1 MKTKVAI
8 VYDFDK
14 TLSTDDM
21 QAFGFIQALG
31 MEVDEFWNKC
41 GEFGSQ
47 NNTDGILAYMYL
59 TVKEMRDRNIKL
71 TREYFYNCGKTVE
84 FFKGVETWFDRI
96 NQFGRENGVEVEH
109 YVVSSGLTEIIEGT
123 RIAKYFNKI
132 FACYFV
138 YDESG
143 VPVWPALALN
153 YTNKTQFIYRI
164 NKGIFGVR
172 DNRVNEEMSHKDRYI
187 PFSNIIYVGD
197 SATDIPC
204 MRMLYKY
211 GGNAIG
217 LYQPGTKNEKYLK
230 DLVARERINFAT
242 EADYSDG
249 KGFDTIV
256 KGIIQK
262 IKFQS
267 TLEEIRENEI
277 ADGEDNND

>member
-1 MKTKVAI
+1 MTKVAL

-21 QAFGFIQALG
+21 QTFGFIQALG
-31 MEVDEFWNKC
+31 MEVDDFWNKC
-41 GEFGSQ
+41 GEFGEK
-47 NNTDGILAYMYL
+47 NNTDGVLAYLYV

-71 TREYFYNCGKTVE
+71 TKEYLNKCGENIE

-96 NQFGRENGVEVEH
+96 NKFGKENGIEVEH

-123 RIAKYFNKI
+123 KIAKYFNKI
-132 FACYFV
+132 FACYFA
-138 YDESG
+138 YDETG

-204 MRMLYKY
+204 MRMLFKY
-211 GGNAIG
+211 GGTAIG

-230 DLVARERINFAT
+230 DLIKRDRISFAVK
-242 EADYSDG
+242 ADYSENEE
-249 KGFDTIV
+249 FDTIV
-256 KGIIQK
+256 KGVIKK
-262 IKFQS
+262 IKYQS
-267 TLEEIRENEI
+267 ELNIFREIEI
-277 ADGEDNND
+277 QDKKD